1 MVRRA
6 LLDGAQPLEAPIAD
20 VKDKWKL
27 LPAFLRVRGLV
38 KQHLDSYNHLVNIEI
53 KHIVR
58 ANERITVENQPNFY
72 LKFLDVYLGAP
83 SVEEDISA
91 ELTWE
96 SGRFTPQECRLR
108 DITYSAPVKV
118 DVEYTVG
125 SQRRLKRGVTVGR
138 MPIMLRSDKCILHG
152 RTDAE
157 LARMGEC
164 PCDPGGYFVVKG
176 QEKVVLIQEQ
186 LSKNRIIVDRDAKDN
201 IHSAVTSSTHE
212 RKSKTHII
220 SKGGKFA
227 LRHNTMSDDVP
238 VVVALKAMGVTSDQ
252 EVLQLVGSETRFAN
266 AMSASLQE
274 CASLHVFSEG
284 QALDYISKRIRN
296 GQKGSWEPR
305 QPRRSKQDEAR
316 ELLAHVLLAHVPV
329 IEYNFA
335 PKVVYVAQMLRRM
348 ISAQADVNF
357 MDDMDYYGNK
367 RLELAGQLLS
377 LLFEDLFKKM
387 CAELKRAATHELSK
401 TSARRDTFDITKAIR
416 EDILTNGFNNAI
428 STGNWSSSASRW
440 SGRG

>member
-1 MVRRA
+1 MSSSLHASATAALADEEADVRA
-6 LLDGAQPLEAPIAD
+6 CLLDEQQPIEAPIKE
-20 VKDKWKL
+20 VKDKWRL

-58 ANERITVENQPNFY
+58 ANERVTCDNQPNFY
-72 LKFLDVYLGAP
+72 LKFLDVYMGDP

-96 SGRFTPQECRLR
+96 SGKFTPQECRLR

-125 SQRRLKRGVTVGR
+125 STRKLKRGVTVGR

-152 RTDAE
+152 RTDAQ

-220 SKGGKFA
+220 CKAGKFA

-238 VVVALKAMGVTSDQ
+238 VVIALKVSVRTPSDNLNCSLRQTAVCMVT
-252 EVLQLVGSETRFAN
+252 
-266 AMSASLQE
+266 
-274 CASLHVFSEG
+274 
-284 QALDYISKRIRN
+284 
-296 GQKGSWEPR
+296 
-305 QPRRSKQDEAR
+305 
-316 ELLAHVLLAHVPV
+316 
-329 IEYNFA
+329 
-335 PKVVYVAQMLRRM
+335 
-348 ISAQADVNF
+348 
-357 MDDMDYYGNK
+357 
-367 RLELAGQLLS
+367 
-377 LLFEDLFKKM
+377 
-387 CAELKRAATHELSK
+387 KRA
-401 TSARRDTFDITKAIR
+401 R
-416 EDILTNGFNNAI
+416 NNARSI
-428 STGNWSSSASRW
+428 EAHTLSVTRRTRSHFLQH
-440 SGRG
+440 